1 MEQSGPRSAHGSAGS
16 WAPDTLASAF
26 RVPEQAG
33 AADVRRPRGVP
44 AGATGDGPGTD
55 PGIDPGTG
63 IDAGAG
69 AGRGGGSS
77 AGPGGGSAEA
87 PAAARGE
94 HTHSEVPIPRPRA
107 EGTRPAARVDDAR
120 TPVRP
125 GSPDPAVRPGNN
137 RPAHTDETRPGGRS
151 ESARPVRVDGIGLA
165 AHAENVRPVRGDD
178 ARPVVRAETARPVVQ
193 RASVR
198 GQILDALRT
207 ALVAGEL
214 APGEVYSAPALGER
228 FGVSATPVR
237 EAMQQL
243 ALEGAVEVVPNRG
256 FRVVERGTR
265 ELAELAEI
273 RGLIEVPVMLRLART
288 VPAARW
294 AELRPLAEATVRAAS
309 SGCRATYAEC
319 DRSFHRAVLALAG
332 NAQLVR
338 IADDLHRRA
347 QWPLVGGP
355 VSRGRADLVADA
367 AEHTALLDALI
378 AEDLTVVQALV
389 REHFTGAP

>member
-1 MEQSGPRSAHGSAGS
+1 MEQAGPRSAHGSAG
-16 WAPDTLASAF
+16 AGGPDIRTAAV
-26 RVPEQAG
+26 RVPAQPQAS
-33 AADVRRPRGVP
+33 DLDRKRGVGSG
-44 AGATGDGPGTD
+44 GA
-55 PGIDPGTG
+55 GTG
-63 IDAGAG
+63 AGAG
-69 AGRGGGSS
+69 AT
-77 AGPGGGSAEA
+77 
-87 PAAARGE
+87 ARGE
-94 HTHSEVPIPRPRA
+94 HTHSETPIPRPRT
-107 EGTRPAARVDDAR
+107 EV
-120 TPVRP
+120 
-125 GSPDPAVRPGNN
+125 
-137 RPAHTDETRPGGRS
+137 
-151 ESARPVRVDGIGLA
+151 
-165 AHAENVRPVRGDD
+165 
-178 ARPVVRAETARPVVQ
+178 ARPVVQ

-256 FRVVERGTR
+256 FRVIERGTR

-273 RGLIEVPVMLRLART
+273 RALIEVPVMLRLART

-309 SGCRATYAEC
+309 SGCRATYAES
-319 DRSFHRAVLALAG
+319 DRAFHRAVLALAG
-332 NAQLVR
+332 NAQLVQ
-338 IADDLHRRA
+338 IADELHRRA

-378 AEDLTVVQALV
+378 AEDLTVVQSLV
-389 REHFTGAP
+389 REHFTGAC